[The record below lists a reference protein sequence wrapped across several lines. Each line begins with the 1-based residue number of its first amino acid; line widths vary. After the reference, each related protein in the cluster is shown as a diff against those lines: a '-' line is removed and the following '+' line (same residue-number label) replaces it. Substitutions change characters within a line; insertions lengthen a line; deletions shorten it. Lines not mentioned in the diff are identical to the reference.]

1 VNLDR
6 PIVAAAAQIA
16 PVFMKKKESI
26 EKYAEAIHE
35 AGKRRVD
42 LLVTPEELERVAEKH
57 SLPPEKLE
65 AIARDLEGLAVEVD
79 P

>member
-16 PVFMKKKESI
+16 PVFMKKKDS
-26 EKYAEAIHE
+26 
-35 AGKRRVD
+35 
-42 LLVTPEELERVAEKH
+42 LPAEKI
-57 SLPPEKLE
+57 E

-79 P
+79 A

>member
-1 VNLDR
+1 VNLER

-26 EKYAEAIHE
+26 E
-35 AGKRRVD
+35 
-42 LLVTPEELERVAEKH
+42 
-57 SLPPEKLE
+57 

-79 P
+79 A